1 MIQEFNQG
9 VYTYKLTTPA
19 LVISKV
25 KINNVDISKYLT
37 NQSQVGWYDVSKDS
51 GRDTTTADGR
61 MILNVISQKY
71 RLDLVTRQLTRDEVV
86 DFFAQIKIAPTMS
99 VSFLNP
105 FTNSWK
111 TITCYRGDRVVQ
123 SAYPVKVQETINN
136 VTSDVLVEMFN
147 SVSQALIEL

>member
-1 MIQEFNQG
+1 MIQEFVSG
-9 VYTYKLTTPA
+9 GYRYTLASPA
-19 LVISKV
+19 LMLSKV
-25 KINNVDISKYLT
+25 IINNVDVSKYLP

-61 MILNVISQKY
+61 MILNVISTKY
-71 RLDLVTRQLTRDEVV
+71 RLDLVTRQLTRYEVV
-86 DFFAQIKIAPTMS
+86 DFFSQIRLRPTMQ
-99 VSFLNP
+99 VKFLNP

-123 SAYPVKVQETINN
+123 SAYPVKVQETNNN

-147 SVSQALIEL
+147 GVSQALIEL